1 MVISI
6 SYLPSN
12 AVSAYISSQA
22 QTGAASQNA
31 TTQTD
36 PLVASQSTS
45 TTQQTD
51 TAPISSASVITQL
64 SIPGLVKSTLADLKD
79 QAVALKS
86 ISKSPNISDFQV
98 IVQGFAQTFN
108 SISKSLKELAS
119 KQSAPST
126 DNRPV
131 QALNDVSKATAGTN
145 TLTSLQTVGITPQAN
160 GTLSIDKNQLAKSYQ
175 NNPSETLATISNLAN
190 RVAQA
195 ADKNLSSN
203 ATNSQTA
210 RREADAQASK
220 RANDAQIASS
230 TTDTPGT
237 GNTTGLPF
245 SGNAVEPQP
254 PAQTT
259 ETHAT
264 AIPLP
269 DNAASDA
276 IINKQVDAAID
287 KKVNGVST
295 PVSPTDDTVSPTNT
309 KSVAQSNAETHSQQ
323 PDKPSSPVQSSP
335 AVQTPAPVSNTAHAA
350 VAAYTSVAAI

>member
-64 SIPGLVKSTLADLKD
+64 SIPGQVKSTLADLKD
-79 QAVALKS
+79 QAVALTS

-98 IVQGFAQTFN
+98 IVQGFTQTFN

-119 KQSAPST
+119 RQSTPST
-126 DNRPV
+126 DNRPA
-131 QALNDVSKATAGTN
+131 QALNDVRKAAAGN
-145 TLTSLQTVGITPQAN
+145 NALTSLQTVGITPQAN

-175 NNPSETLATISNLAN
+175 NNPAETLATISNLAN
-190 RVAQA
+190 RIAQA
-195 ADKNLSSN
+195 ADNNLSGN

-210 RREADAQASK
+210 GGETSAPAAQ
-220 RANDAQIASS
+220 RANDAQFTGG
-230 TTDTPGT
+230 TTDADR
-237 GNTTGLPF
+237 TTG
-245 SGNAVEPQP
+245 
-254 PAQTT
+254 T
-259 ETHAT
+259 
-264 AIPLP
+264 PLFGS
-269 DNAASDA
+269 AASDA
-276 IINKQVDAAID
+276 IIDKQVNAAID
-287 KKVNGVST
+287 RKVNEVST
-295 PVSPTDDTVSPTNT
+295 PVSPADDTGSPTNT
-309 KSVAQSNAETHSQQ
+309 KSVAQSNAETHSRQ
-323 PDKPSSPVQSSP
+323 PDKPSPPVQSSP
-335 AVQTPAPVSNTAHAA
+335 PVQTPAPVSNTAHAA